1 VKVKKT
7 KKISRLAKLVICAS
21 VFGSIGLYNLYVPNA
36 YEVYVNGRAVACV
49 RDMNTADAI
58 TNTVYTELVGR
69 FKNLVIDKDTVYLSV
84 IASKEAMSSEND
96 IRNNIINA
104 LNTRVKAKEMS
115 IDGKRAAIL
124 ANETEGKKVM
134 ELLINHFSSKAGPD
148 NSKFSAI
155 NSDVKYKDI
164 DVLIS
169 QVDVVQGAVEKLIT
183 NTEKGVQ
190 PALKISYKSAAEQSR
205 NVSMAVPSRGSI
217 SSSFGQ
223 RWGRMHEGIDI
234 AANTG
239 EPIYAAMDGTVVY
252 SSWMNGYGKMIKIQH
267 ANNIETIYGHCSRL
281 RVAVGTKVKKGQ
293 LIGDVGSTGNSTG
306 PHLHFEV
313 VVKGKPVNP
322 YPYIYKK

>member
-1 VKVKKT
+1 MKGT
-7 KKISRLAKLVICAS
+7 KKISALAKLAMCVS
-21 VFGSIGLYNLYVPNA
+21 VLGSIGLYSLYVPNA

-49 RDMNTADAI
+49 RDINAADAI
-58 TNTVYTELVGR
+58 TNMVYSELCSR
-69 FKNLVIDKDTVYLSV
+69 FSDLVIDKDTVYLSV
-84 IASKEAMSSEND
+84 IANKEAMSSEQD

-104 LNTRVKAKEMS
+104 LNTKVKAVEMS
-115 IDGKRAAIL
+115 IDGSKVAIL
-124 ANETEGKKVM
+124 ANEKEGQKVI
-134 ELLINHFSSKAGPD
+134 ELVTKHFSTKEGPN

-155 NSDVKYKDI
+155 SSDVKYKSVDTL
-164 DVLIS
+164 VS
-169 QVDVVQGAVEKLIT
+169 QVDVVEGTVGKLVA
-183 NTEKGVQ
+183 NTEKGLQ
-190 PALKISYKSAAEQSR
+190 PGVKISYKSAVEKSS

-239 EPIYAAMDGTVVY
+239 EPIYAAMDGKVVY
-252 SSWMNGYGKMIKIQH
+252 SGWANGYGKMIRIQH
-267 ANNIETIYGHCSRL
+267 KNNIETIYGHCSRL
-281 RVAVGTKVKKGQ
+281 RVAVGTSVKKGQ

-313 VVKGKPVNP
+313 RIQGKPVNP